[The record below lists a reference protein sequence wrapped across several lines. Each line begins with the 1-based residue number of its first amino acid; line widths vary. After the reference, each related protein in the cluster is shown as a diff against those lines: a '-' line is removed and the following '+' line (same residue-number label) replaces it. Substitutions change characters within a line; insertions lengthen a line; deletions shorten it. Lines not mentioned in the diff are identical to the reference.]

1 VREEAFEDGATRV
14 MNPVTGA
21 LRVAAMAASGLPDGR
36 FYAWRFAVK
45 RSDAVRSFRLTIEEA
60 HTISRADA
68 AASLS
73 RKP

>member
-1 VREEAFEDGATRV
+1 
-14 MNPVTGA
+14 
-21 LRVAAMAASGLPDGR
+21 MAASGLPDGR
-36 FYAWRFAVK
+36 FYAWRFTVK
-45 RSDAVRSFRLTIEEA
+45 RGDAVRSFRLTIEEA